1 MRKPTCEANLF
12 AKLSFAAFVL
22 VTLVTTGGASA
33 QELQLAD
40 LGECELESGEVIRGC
55 VVGYRTVGEL
65 NADSSNAVLFPAWGG
80 GTSEDLHWYIGP
92 DGFVDP
98 DVHFV
103 IAVDLFGNGVASSP
117 SNSSAQ
123 PGHTFPQ
130 FTVRDMVRSQHR
142 LATEVLQLDGL
153 HAVLGISLGALVAF
167 EWVTT
172 YPGFVAKAVPVV
184 GTPLAS
190 PHDLMAYDLGQRI
203 LSGCEPDRCDQARET
218 MLAFRRLMLRTPEN
232 RNRTLT
238 RDEVPALLT
247 TIPEGARSSGAATDQ
262 LYQWRALS
270 AMDVTAPFGGSMERA
285 AAAVEA
291 DMLIVVATRD
301 LITTPESSREFARL
315 TGAQLYESDSD
326 CGHQAFFCE
335 EEEIAPLVRAFLQE

>member
-1 MRKPTCEANLF
+1 
-12 AKLSFAAFVL
+12 
-22 VTLVTTGGASA
+22 
-33 QELQLAD
+33 LAD
-40 LGECELESGEVIRGC
+40 LGECALESGEVIKDC
-55 VVGYRTVGEL
+55 VLGYRTVGEL

-80 GTSEDLHWYIGP
+80 GTSQDLRSYIGP

-117 SNSSAQ
+117 STSQSQ
-123 PGHTFPQ
+123 PGDAFPR
-130 FTVRDMVRSQHR
+130 FTVRDIVRSQYR
-142 LATEVLQLDGL
+142 LVTEELQLDGL

-172 YPGFVAKAVPVV
+172 YPEFVAKAVPILGMPV
-184 GTPLAS
+184 AS

-218 MLAFRRLMLRTPEN
+218 MLAFRRLVLRTPEN

-238 RDEVPALLT
+238 REETLAFLAA
-247 TIPEGARSSGAATDQ
+247 IPEGARGSGAARDQ
-262 LYQWRALS
+262 LSQWRALS
-270 AMDVTAPFGGSMERA
+270 EMDVTEPFGRSLERA
-285 AAAVEA
+285 AEAVQA
-291 DMLIVVATRD
+291 DMLIVIASRD

-315 TGAQLYESDSD
+315 TGAQLYETDSD
-326 CGHQAFFCE
+326 CGHQAFVCE
-335 EEEIAPLVRAFLQE
+335 HQEIAALTRAFLLALALTVTPAIPASAQEESSPLLVPYPRSGLMEQRE